1 MLRFSKDNNLFI
13 KYKIFIADVS
23 NVQVLSIFDYLILH
37 DDTIKSSNSAFVGS
51 EGVFTVGTC
60 VGHLAE
66 AVHAVGNE
74 TTAQPTTEDTTDE
87 GSDVLGSAGVGLDGC
102 RHLLV
107 TPRTHQGHGV
117 RSEVRALSKCIVIVG
132 FLFLYFCK
140 TVLH

>member
-1 MLRFSKDNNLFI
+1 M
-13 KYKIFIADVS
+13 
-23 NVQVLSIFDYLILH
+23 
-37 DDTIKSSNSAFVGS
+37 
-51 EGVFTVGTC
+51 
-60 VGHLAE
+60 GHLAE
-66 AVHAVGNE
+66 DVHAVGDE
-74 TTAQPTTEDTTDE
+74 TAAQHTTDDTTDE